1 MKNRQTGEK
10 RRKEMRRMEKQ
21 RDKEDRRKLRRQER
35 TVGGGPDTEEA
46 PIEGAALGDGEL
58 PSASLGVL
66 ASAATYPGSEAGH
79 ALGAGPGSGKP
90 LP

>member
-1 MKNRQTGEK
+1 
-10 RRKEMRRMEKQ
+10 MEKQ

-35 TVGGGPDTEEA
+35 SVGGGPDTEEA
-46 PIEGAALGDGEL
+46 PIEGAAPSDGEL

-66 ASAATYPGSEAGH
+66 ASAPTYAGSEAGR
-79 ALGAGPGSGKP
+79 ALGAGPGSEKL